1 MYDISLPKKI
11 RLLGLKT
18 LLSARFSE
26 GKIIFVD
33 KDALPERKT
42 KHVANALNNFSENET
57 YLVVSG
63 VAKSEDFV
71 IASENIERV
80 KYISITVCPF
90 EVGTDCARDTQD
102 GQDDHHTR
110 WTHRS
115 HQVHQRN
122 DHYTTQALWR
132 ADTYAS
138 S

>member
-42 KHVANALNNFSENET
+42 KHVANALNNFSEKDT

-63 VAKSEDFV
+63 VEKSEDFV

-80 KYISITVCPF
+80 KYVSITVPYF
-90 EVGTDCARDTQD
+90 EVGTECPGHPED
-102 GQDDHHTR
+102 GQDDHHVGR
-110 WTHRS
+110 TH
-115 HQVHQRN
+115 
-122 DHYTTQALWR
+122 
-132 ADTYAS
+132 
-138 S
+138 